1 MRMAVLPFVPLLL
14 LVGCADQTTSPVE
27 AVRNPAPS
35 GIGAPFLHVVHVGG
49 QDICSYFEAGPGCD
63 GNFSLVAFQH
73 PDGSASGSWTD
84 GPFGGNLKVDCL
96 DVVGNEAWIGGVDRE
111 NPLEPEFRWISR
123 VVDAGQ
129 SANDPPDSVSRRHIA
144 GTEVTGNPDLCRI
157 HPRPRGLLRLILGDP
172 TLGITGTMTAVPQGQ
187 VRVE

>member
-1 MRMAVLPFVPLLL
+1 MRVSAILLL
-14 LVGCADQTTSPVE
+14 PLSLLTACADQSTSPIE
-27 AVRNPAPS
+27 SAAAPV
-35 GIGAPFLHVVHVGG
+35 GQAGQAPFLHTVHVGG
-49 QDICSYFEAGPGCD
+49 QDICAYFGLGPGCD

-73 PDGSASGSWTD
+73 PDGSVSGSWTD
-84 GPFGGNLKVDCL
+84 GPFGGNLTVDCL
-96 DVVGNEAWIGGVDRE
+96 DVVGNEAWIGGVDRT

-144 GTEVTGNPDLCRI
+144 GSEVTGNPNLCRI
-157 HPRPRGLLRLILGDP
+157 HPKPNGLLLLVLGDGTP
-172 TLGITGTMTAVPQGQ
+172 LHPGTMTGVPQGQ